1 MIPAHVPTAFFT
13 AAPLALAALTLV
25 ILSRLMT
32 RSVANRCI
40 AGFVALV
47 VPSPLMLV
55 AHTRIGIGMIAFGVA
70 CAIPAYIFAEDHDE
84 DDGRGRGRDDDPD
97 PVEPEPEP
105 GWDPEVWS
113 QFERDFWSHV
123 DRTREPVN
131 V

>member
-1 MIPAHVPTAFFT
+1 
-13 AAPLALAALTLV
+13 
-25 ILSRLMT
+25 
-32 RSVANRCI
+32 
-40 AGFVALV
+40 
-47 VPSPLMLV
+47 
-55 AHTRIGIGMIAFGVA
+55 MIAFGVA

-97 PVEPEPEP
+97 PVDPEPEP